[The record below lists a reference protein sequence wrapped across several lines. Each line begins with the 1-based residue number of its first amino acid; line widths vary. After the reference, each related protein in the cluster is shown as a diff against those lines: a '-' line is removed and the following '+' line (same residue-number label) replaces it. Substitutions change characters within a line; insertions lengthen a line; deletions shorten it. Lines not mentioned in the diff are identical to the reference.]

1 MPIEGSHS
9 PCELPSGIG
18 RMLHVAPLS
27 SDTIAAAWP
36 PLSSGTLAVV
46 LPAGVSPSSCDTNV
60 RPVVW
65 SVNRIGSPKALGVDG
80 RTTGFCSQVAS
91 AGDWQS
97 LNVTLT
103 M

>member
-1 MPIEGSHS
+1 MGVSGAWNGPPPNVWWSMHEGSPDPSLGEKLS
-9 PCELPSGIG
+9 PS
-18 RMLHVAPLS
+18 LS
-27 SDTIAAAWP
+27 VNS
-36 PLSSGTLAVV
+36 VV

-97 LNVTLT
+97 LNVALT

>member
-1 MPIEGSHS
+1 MTPVTGAWKGPPPMVWWSTHEGAAEPSLGEKLS
-9 PCELPSGIG
+9 PS
-18 RMLHVAPLS
+18 LS
-27 SDTIAAAWP
+27 VMS
-36 PLSSGTLAVV
+36 VV

-60 RPVVW
+60 RPVWW
-65 SVNRIGSPKALGVDG
+65 SVNRIGSPKTRGVAG

-97 LNVTLT
+97 LKVTLT